1 MGLLLKLLPAVGAL
15 ALVSALVLLSA
26 RGSLYAWAAATSFR
40 WNQPGHD
47 GAAAWNAGGPRA
59 RRSL

>member
-26 RGSLYAWAAATSFR
+26 RGSLYA
-40 WNQPGHD
+40 
-47 GAAAWNAGGPRA
+47 
-59 RRSL
+59 